1 MHELGLR
8 GMDTKCSHK
17 CPYKREAEGILTE
30 KQQQCDKI
38 LLEQAVTA
46 GFEDMRRGQERS
58 HARGV
63 AVEAGRGKTQVFP
76 RSPQGEG
83 GPANTSL
90 LA

>member
-1 MHELGLR
+1 MCELGLR
-8 GMDTKCSHK
+8 GMDPKYSHK
-17 CPYKREAEGILTE
+17 CPYKWEAEGILTE
-30 KQQQCDKI
+30 KQQQCDKT
-38 LLEQAVTA
+38 LLEQAVTS
-46 GFEDMRRGQERS
+46 GFEDTRRGQEPS

-83 GPANTSL
+83 GSANTVL